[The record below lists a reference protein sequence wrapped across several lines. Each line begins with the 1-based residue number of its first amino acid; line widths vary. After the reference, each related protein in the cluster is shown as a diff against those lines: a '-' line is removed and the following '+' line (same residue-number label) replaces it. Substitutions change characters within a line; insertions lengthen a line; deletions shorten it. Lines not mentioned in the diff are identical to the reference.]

1 MNKINVVLDTSPL
14 NTGSNIRGIGAY
26 TRLLKESLS
35 QREDV
40 QVISVETKE
49 QLKQIKKSHPN
60 LNKKNTVIHYPFFDL
75 FFSTLPF
82 FHKFKTVVTVHDV
95 IPLKFPEYYKP
106 GKKGF
111 VRHYK
116 QLLALRH
123 ADHVI
128 TDSRSSQQDIIKHL
142 NIKPQ
147 YVDVVHLAA
156 SPELTPQSAGT
167 VSDVLAKYNIPAQ
180 YVLYVGDINY
190 NKNIP
195 QLIKMAKFL
204 PDNVQLVCVGK
215 NFTSQDIPEWK
226 WIETQLALS
235 DVAHRVHFITTI
247 DIHATT
253 ELSAL
258 YSGAV
263 AYIQPSLYEGFG
275 LPVIEAMQTKCPVIA
290 SNNSSLI
297 EVAGEHAL
305 LVTPEAEHFA
315 EAVKTVM
322 DWSKT
327 HRQEVISR
335 AFQWSKEFSWEKV
348 AAETRKVYA
357 KVLGQQ

>member
-1 MNKINVVLDTSPL
+1 MNKINVILDTSPL

-26 TRLLKESLS
+26 TRLLKEALT
-35 QREDV
+35 QREDI
-40 QVISVETKE
+40 QLISVETKE
-49 QLKQIKKSHPN
+49 QLRQIKKTHPT
-60 LNKKNTVIHYPFFDL
+60 LTKKNTVIHYPFFDL

-82 FHKFKTVVTVHDV
+82 FHSFKTVVTVHDV
-95 IPLKFPEYYKP
+95 IPLKFPDYYQP
-106 GKKGF
+106 GKKGV

-116 QLLALRH
+116 QVLALRH

-128 TDSRSSQQDIIKHL
+128 TDSNASQEDIVKHL
-142 NIKPQ
+142 KIKPK
-147 YVDVVHLAA
+147 YVNVVHLAA
-156 SPELTPQSAGT
+156 SPEIVAQSAGT
-167 VSDVLAKYNIPAQ
+167 ISDVLAKYNIPNQ

-215 NFTSQDIPEWK
+215 NFIVQDIPEWK

-235 DVAHRVHFITTI
+235 DVADRVHFITTL
-247 DIHATT
+247 DVQATT

-275 LPVIEAMQTKCPVIA
+275 LPVIEAMQAKCPVIA

-297 EVAGEHAL
+297 EVSDEHAL
-305 LVTPEAEHFA
+305 LVKPEAEHFA

-322 DWSKT
+322 EWSKT
-327 HRQEVISR
+327 HRQEVISK
-335 AFQWSKEFSWEKV
+335 AHKWSQGFSWEKV

-357 KVLGQQ
+357 KVLEQ